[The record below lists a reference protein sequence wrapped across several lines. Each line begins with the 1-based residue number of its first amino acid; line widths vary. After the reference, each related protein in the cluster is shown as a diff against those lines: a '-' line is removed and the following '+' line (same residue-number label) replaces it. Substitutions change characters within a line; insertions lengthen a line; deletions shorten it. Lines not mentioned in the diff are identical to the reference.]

1 VTFGAAS
8 RISTIRR
15 GVQQTC
21 STRTRD
27 SDSSPTRVQFFRDS
41 DLDSDSR
48 VGDSDLD
55 SDSRVEDSD
64 SGHPD
69 SDSRGFFFDDL
80 RVTFCLLDLYIL
92 LRSTCTRN
100 LALP

>member
-27 SDSSPTRVQFFRDS
+27 SDSSPTRVQFFR
-41 DLDSDSR
+41 
-48 VGDSDLD
+48 DSDLD